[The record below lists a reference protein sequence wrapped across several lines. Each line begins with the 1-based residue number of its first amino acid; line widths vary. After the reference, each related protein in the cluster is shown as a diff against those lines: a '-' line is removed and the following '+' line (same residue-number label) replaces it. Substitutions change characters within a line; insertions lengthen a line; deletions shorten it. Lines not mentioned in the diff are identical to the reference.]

1 MKTYIILF
9 YHEEMSEDELA
20 SYLDAR
26 PEVLNWVTP
35 LPNTV
40 FIVSKR
46 TATAIARLIEKEFP
60 ESLFIVSEY
69 NKRNSDGLFSEE
81 MWEFL
86 NNPEPA

>member
-9 YHEEMSEDELA
+9 YHEEISEDELA

-35 LPNTV
+35 LPNTI

-46 TATAIARLIEKEFP
+46 TSTVIARLIEKEFP
-60 ESLFIVSEY
+60 DSLFIVSEY
-69 NKRNSDGLFSEE
+69 YKHNSDGLLSEE
-81 MWEFL
+81 MWDFL
-86 NNPEPA
+86 NDPQSA